1 MYSVFRTTHFKK
13 DYKKLSQT
21 NKLLLKDVVKQLA
34 QNEALDEKYQD
45 HKLVGN
51 YLGCRECHVKPDVLL
66 IYRVHQDIL
75 ELVLVR
81 VASHSEL
88 FKK

>member
-1 MYSVFRTTHFKK
+1 MYSVFRTTRFKK
-13 DYKKLSQT
+13 DYKKLSKT

-34 QNEALDEKYQD
+34 KNEPLDEKYKD

-51 YLGCRECHVKPDVLL
+51 YLGCIECHVKPDVLL
-66 IYRVHQDIL
+66 IYRVLQDIL
-75 ELVLVR
+75 ELALLR